1 MGSSR
6 SMRRSQ
12 HGWRGVTEGERGYEV
27 RGGGEGRPLMW
38 SPETEYG
45 EEQQYLF
52 KEPDLVLRLYESRE
66 IPVGRLLQ

>member
-6 SMRRSQ
+6 SMRRAH
-12 HGWRGVTEGERGYEV
+12 HGWRGVTEGETGYEV

-45 EEQQYLF
+45 EEQQDLF

-66 IPVGRLLQ
+66 ILVGRLLQ